1 MRPEFSCLTNP
12 RQDDLKSLGTSV
24 DTLTERL
31 KSCKASGTAVSHLP
45 PKHVMEEQ
53 IRASSS
59 ALGKRRRLCE
69 GIIEYMLQ
77 DERGR
82 YSREELEFLLGI
94 PDS

>member
-45 PKHVMEEQ
+45 PKHVSLLICAGKAAE
-53 IRASSS
+53 
-59 ALGKRRRLCE
+59 AL
-69 GIIEYMLQ
+69 
-77 DERGR
+77 RGHHR
-82 YSREELEFLLGI
+82 VHAAG
-94 PDS
+94 